1 MGDGCAYS
9 TYSYV
14 RDVREDKQ
22 FQRQLARVGSDA
34 VTAWPSLGS
43 VRW

>member
-1 MGDGCAYS
+1 MIGHSDLLFKGTHKEKGVGDGCAYS

-22 FQRQLARVGSDA
+22 SIDQLG
-34 VTAWPSLGS
+34 
-43 VRW
+43 